1 MSFNSTICPRNCP
14 KRRQKA
20 PKTAQC
26 APAPRNQ
33 ERAVSWAT
41 WLKNEFRGH
50 LVHPQ
55 PPTFYGF
62 QAFELPNETPRPPY
76 QWSLGAAGGPASPRT
91 LGANGGSTGVPGAK
105 KMIFFKVVPRPLG
118 MLKQLLLARFEPVVA
133 RFGPRKIPK
142 CLENGPFWDQK
153 WLKNGSKKPL
163 FKSDR
168 GPFGMPKQVFLARFE
183 PVVARFGPRK
193 IPKCLENG
201 PIWDQKWVK
210 NGSKKAFLKSD
221 RCPFGMP
228 KQVFWARFDPVVA
241 RFGPRKIPKCLQNG
255 PFCVQKWL
263 KNGSKKR
270 FLKSDRGPFGMLEQV
285 FLTRLEPVVPRFGP
299 RKSQYALKRGHFGT
313 KKSVKNGSK
322 THCSKSDPRPF
333 GRFQQGFLAFL
344 EPEITRFGPWR
355 IPKCLENGPLWDKN

>member
-1 MSFNSTICPRNCP
+1 MPFNSTTCPRNCP

-201 PIWDQKWVK
+201 PCWDHH
-210 NGSKKAFLKSD
+210 L
-221 RCPFGMP
+221 RL
-228 KQVFWARFDPVVA
+228 
-241 RFGPRKIPKCLQNG
+241 CLTLRALHHEYSSN
-255 PFCVQKWL
+255 
-263 KNGSKKR
+263 
-270 FLKSDRGPFGMLEQV
+270 
-285 FLTRLEPVVPRFGP
+285 TRMEA
-299 RKSQYALKRGHFGT
+299 ALKFCPWCSND
-313 KKSVKNGSK
+313 KKGQGCHSC
-322 THCSKSDPRPF
+322 TTTPRLCSSTT
-333 GRFQQGFLAFL
+333 
-344 EPEITRFGPWR
+344 I
-355 IPKCLENGPLWDKN
+355 

>member
-1 MSFNSTICPRNCP
+1 MPFNSTICPRNCP

-20 PKTAQC
+20 PKNAPC
-26 APAPRNQ
+26 APPPRNQ

-62 QAFELPNETPRPPY
+62 QAFESPNETPRPPY

-105 KMIFFKVVPRPLG
+105 KMIFSKVVPRPLG
-118 MLKQLLLARFEPVVA
+118 MLKQVFLARFEPVVA

-168 GPFGMPKQVFLARFE
+168 GPFGMPKQVLLARFE

-201 PIWDQKWVK
+201 PFWDQKWVK

-221 RCPFGMP
+221 RGPFRMP

-241 RFGPRKIPKCLQNG
+241 RFGPPKIPKCLQNG
-255 PFCVQKWL
+255 PFWVQKWL

-285 FLTRLEPVVPRFGP
+285 FLTGLEPVVPRFGP
-299 RKSQYALKRGHFGT
+299 RKIPICLEKGPFWDENKCQKW
-313 KKSVKNGSK
+313 VKNAL
-322 THCSKSDPRPF
+322 F
-333 GRFQQGFLAFL
+333 
-344 EPEITRFGPWR
+344 
-355 IPKCLENGPLWDKN
+355 